1 MKPNFAKMSRSELKA
16 YVRINHDDWE
26 ALDILVSRRT
36 PDSEATWYAP
46 MVTAEGVPIE
56 ENIQL
61 GEQAIQE
68 RIRTDTERKTE
79 QDILLSSLIESV
91 ITGENHMMGRTQQM
105 KFLLIEEKNKIN
117 QESQNQ

>member
-1 MKPNFAKMSRSELKA
+1 MKPNFAQMSRSELKA
-16 YVRINHDDWE
+16 YVRRNRDDLE

-61 GEQAIQE
+61 AAKGIQE
-68 RIRTDTERKTE
+68 RVTLERKK
-79 QDILLSSLIESV
+79 QSIRSQIEAQKAVHEAMMKSV
-91 ITGENHMMGRTQQM
+91 ESR
-105 KFLLIEEKNKIN
+105 EEKNKIN
-117 QESQNQ
+117 QESRNE

>member
-1 MKPNFAKMSRSELKA
+1 MKPNFDQMPTDDLRA
-16 YVRINHDDWE
+16 YVRRNHDDWE

-56 ENIQL
+56 ENVRL

-68 RIRTDTERKTE
+68 RITLEREKE
-79 QDILLSSLIESV
+79 SIRSLIEAQEAVHKEMMKSV
-91 ITGENHMMGRTQQM
+91 ESR
-105 KFLLIEEKNKIN
+105 EEKKKIN
-117 QESQNQ
+117 Q

>member
-1 MKPNFAKMSRSELKA
+1 MKPNFDQMPTDDLRA
-16 YVRINHDDWE
+16 YVRRNHDDWE

-56 ENIQL
+56 ENIRL

-68 RIRTDTERKTE
+68 RIALEREKQLIRTDIERETEYKR
-79 QDILLSSLIESV
+79 LIEYM
-91 ITGENHMMGRTQQM
+91 IIAAE
-105 KFLLIEEKNKIN
+105 KYIKLPLIEEKNKIN

>member
-1 MKPNFAKMSRSELKA
+1 MKPNFDQMPTDDLRA
-16 YVRINHDDWE
+16 YVRRNHDDWE

-61 GEQAIQE
+61 AAKGIQE
-68 RIRTDTERKTE
+68 RVTLEGKKESIRRE
-79 QDILLSSLIESV
+79 IEAHEALYK
-91 ITGENHMMGRTQQM
+91 GMMKADAEWR
-105 KFLLIEEKNKIN
+105 EEKKKIN
-117 QESQNQ
+117 Q

>member
-1 MKPNFAKMSRSELKA
+1 MKPNFAQMPTDDLRA
-16 YVRINHDDWE
+16 YVRRNRDDWE

-61 GEQAIQE
+61 AAKGIQE
-68 RIRTDTERKTE
+68 RVTLEGEKEMLNGEKKKTKS
-79 QDILLSSLIESV
+79 INNLGINSLS
-91 ITGENHMMGRTQQM
+91 
-105 KFLLIEEKNKIN
+105 
-117 QESQNQ
+117 

>member
-1 MKPNFAKMSRSELKA
+1 MKPNFAQMSRSELSLCTD
-16 YVRINHDDWE
+16 NHDDLE

-61 GEQAIQE
+61 AVEAIQE
-68 RIRTDTERKTE
+68 RIALEREQESIRSITEATKAFVHKE
-79 QDILLSSLIESV
+79 MMKSVES
-91 ITGENHMMGRTQQM
+91 R
-105 KFLLIEEKNKIN
+105 EEKKKIN
-117 QESQNQ
+117 QESRNE

>member
-1 MKPNFAKMSRSELKA
+1 MKPNFAQMPTDDLRA
-16 YVRINHDDWE
+16 YVRRNRDDWE

-56 ENIQL
+56 ENVRL

-68 RIRTDTERKTE
+68 RITLESQKDYIRSINEATEAFHKE
-79 QDILLSSLIESV
+79 MMKSVES
-91 ITGENHMMGRTQQM
+91 R
-105 KFLLIEEKNKIN
+105 EEKNKIN
-117 QESQNQ
+117 Q

>member
-1 MKPNFAKMSRSELKA
+1 MKPNFAQMSRSELKA
-16 YVRINHDDWE
+16 YVRRNRDDLE

-61 GEQAIQE
+61 AVEAIQE
-68 RIRTDTERKTE
+68 RIALEREKQLIRTDIERETEYNR
-79 QDILLSSLIESV
+79 LIEYM
-91 ITGENHMMGRTQQM
+91 IIAAE
-105 KFLLIEEKNKIN
+105 KYIKLPLIEEKNKIN

>member
-1 MKPNFAKMSRSELKA
+1 MKPNFAQMSRSELKA
-16 YVRINHDDWE
+16 YVRRNRDDLE

-56 ENIQL
+56 ENVRL

-105 KFLLIEEKNKIN
+105 KFLLIEEKKKIN
-117 QESQNQ
+117 Q

>member
-1 MKPNFAKMSRSELKA
+1 MSRSELKA
-16 YVRINHDDWE
+16 YVRRNRDDLE

-68 RIRTDTERKTE
+68 RIALEREESIRSINELAQTINEATEAFHKE
-79 QDILLSSLIESV
+79 MMKSVES
-91 ITGENHMMGRTQQM
+91 R
-105 KFLLIEEKNKIN
+105 EEKNKIN
-117 QESQNQ
+117 Q

>member
-1 MKPNFAKMSRSELKA
+1 MKPNFAQMPTDDLRA
-16 YVRINHDDWE
+16 YVRRNRDDWE

-68 RIRTDTERKTE
+68 RITLDSQKDYIRSINEAAEAVYKEMRK
-79 QDILLSSLIESV
+79 SVES
-91 ITGENHMMGRTQQM
+91 R
-105 KFLLIEEKNKIN
+105 EEKNKIN
-117 QESQNQ
+117 Q

>member
-1 MKPNFAKMSRSELKA
+1 MKPNFVQMSRSELKA
-16 YVRINHDDWE
+16 YVRINHDDLE

-56 ENIQL
+56 ENIRL
-61 GEQAIQE
+61 GEQVIQE
-68 RIRTDTERKTE
+68 RIALEREKQLIRTDIERETEYNR
-79 QDILLSSLIESV
+79 LIEYM
-91 ITGENHMMGRTQQM
+91 IIAAE
-105 KFLLIEEKNKIN
+105 KYIKLPLIEEKNKIN

>member
-1 MKPNFAKMSRSELKA
+1 MKPNFAQMPTDDLRA
-16 YVRINHDDWE
+16 YVRRNRDDWE

-61 GEQAIQE
+61 AAKGIQE
-68 RIRTDTERKTE
+68 RVTLERKK
-79 QDILLSSLIESV
+79 QSIRSQIEAQKAVHEAMMKSV
-91 ITGENHMMGRTQQM
+91 ESR
-105 KFLLIEEKNKIN
+105 EEKNKIN
-117 QESQNQ
+117 QESRNE

>member
-1 MKPNFAKMSRSELKA
+1 MKPNFAQMSRSELKA
-16 YVRINHDDWE
+16 YVRRNRDDLE

-56 ENIQL
+56 ENVRL

-68 RIRTDTERKTE
+68 RIALERE
-79 QDILLSSLIESV
+79 QESIRIVIEAAEALLKS
-91 ITGENHMMGRTQQM
+91 R
-105 KFLLIEEKNKIN
+105 EEKNKIN
-117 QESQNQ
+117 QESRNE

>member
-1 MKPNFAKMSRSELKA
+1 MKPNFAQMSRSELKA
-16 YVRINHDDWE
+16 YVRRNRDDLE

-56 ENIQL
+56 ENVRL

-105 KFLLIEEKNKIN
+105 KFLLIEEKKKIN

>member
-1 MKPNFAKMSRSELKA
+1 MKPNFAQMSRSELKA
-16 YVRINHDDWE
+16 YVRRNRDDLE

-61 GEQAIQE
+61 AVEAIQE
-68 RIRTDTERKTE
+68 RIALERE
-79 QDILLSSLIESV
+79 QES
-91 ITGENHMMGRTQQM
+91 IRSINEAAEAFYKEMMKSVESR
-105 KFLLIEEKNKIN
+105 EEKKKIN
-117 QESQNQ
+117 QESRNE

>member
-1 MKPNFAKMSRSELKA
+1 MKPNFAQMSRSELKA
-16 YVRINHDDWE
+16 YVRRNRDDLE

-117 QESQNQ
+117 QESRNE

>member
-1 MKPNFAKMSRSELKA
+1 MKPNFAQMSRSELKA
-16 YVRINHDDWE
+16 YVRRNRDDLE

-56 ENIQL
+56 ENVRL

-68 RIRTDTERKTE
+68 RIT
-79 QDILLSSLIESV
+79 LESQKDYIRSINEGAEAV
-91 ITGENHMMGRTQQM
+91 YKGMMKAVESR
-105 KFLLIEEKNKIN
+105 EEKNKIN

>member
-1 MKPNFAKMSRSELKA
+1 MKPNFAQMSRSELKA
-16 YVRINHDDWE
+16 YVRRNRDDLE

-61 GEQAIQE
+61 AVEAIQE
-68 RIRTDTERKTE
+68 RIALEREQESIRSITEATKAFVHKE
-79 QDILLSSLIESV
+79 MMKSVES
-91 ITGENHMMGRTQQM
+91 R
-105 KFLLIEEKNKIN
+105 EEKKKIN
-117 QESQNQ
+117 QESRNE